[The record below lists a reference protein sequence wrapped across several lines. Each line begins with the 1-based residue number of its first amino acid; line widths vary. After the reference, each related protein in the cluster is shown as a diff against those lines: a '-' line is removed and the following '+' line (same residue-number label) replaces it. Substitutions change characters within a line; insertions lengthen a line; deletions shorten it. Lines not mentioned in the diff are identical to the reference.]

1 MLKIKE
7 NIDLKE
13 LEKYGLELYEYE
25 EEGLKYIYYNF
36 PGCTTNRILILDEI
50 DDDVERAFYFDDVL
64 TDEEADILY
73 DLVKADLVE
82 KV

>member
-25 EEGLKYIYYNF
+25 EEGLKYIHYNF
-36 PGCTTNRILILDEI
+36 PGCTANRILILDEI